1 MIGRLAGMARA
12 LWFLRRPEAL
22 QALGELTAQRALLE
36 QVAADHPGIVL
47 EAGVQLIAYAPERLH
62 GTGVRVASGTVLS
75 FGDEDSGYGS
85 ISIGAGSWIGQ
96 YNNIRTSADAPIEI
110 GEKCLVSQFCTL
122 IAANHGISRAHPV
135 LDQPH
140 DDRRRGV
147 RLEDDVW
154 LGAGCVVLPG
164 VTIARGSVIGAN
176 SVLSKSTGE
185 YEIWAG
191 APAQRIGERPA

>member
-1 MIGRLAGMARA
+1 MIGRLVGMARA

-22 QALGELTAQRALLE
+22 RALGEIAAERAQRERA
-36 QVAADHPGIVL
+36 AADHPGLVL
-47 EAGVQLIAYAPERLH
+47 EAGVQLIGYAPERLR
-62 GTGVRVASGTVLS
+62 GAGGRVASGTVLS
-75 FGDEDSGYGS
+75 FGDDDSGYGS

-96 YNNIRTSADAPIEI
+96 YNNIRTSEGAPIEI

-122 IAANHGISRAHPV
+122 IAANHGVSRAAPV

-140 DDRRRGV
+140 DERRRGV
-147 RLEDDVW
+147 RLADDVW

-185 YEIWAG
+185 YEIWVG
-191 APAQRIGERPA
+191 APAQRVGERPA